1 MITIETEEQIKGNIR
16 QYLLNNHKD
25 ILQTV
30 CMIINDCADCFIES
44 TCGTI
49 IKTYCNPH
57 VETFHV
63 SKESF
68 CIKASDSQRV
78 NRELLDVAETYGYK
92 VGLIL
97 ENGIVF
103 FKYWK

>member
-1 MITIETEEQIKGNIR
+1 MISIKTEEQVKENIR
-16 QYLLNNHKD
+16 QYLLNNHKG
-25 ILQTV
+25 ILRGICMTV
-30 CMIINDCADCFIES
+30 NDCADCFIES

-49 IKTYCNPH
+49 IKTYCEPH

-63 SKESF
+63 SKKSF
-68 CIKASDSQRV
+68 CIKSSDSQRV